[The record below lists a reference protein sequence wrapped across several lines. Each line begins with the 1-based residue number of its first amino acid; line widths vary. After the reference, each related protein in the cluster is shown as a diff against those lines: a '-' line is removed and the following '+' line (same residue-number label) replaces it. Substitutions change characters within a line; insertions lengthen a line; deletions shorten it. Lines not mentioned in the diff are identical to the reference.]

1 MASFMISARRSEYIM
16 VIISGNS
23 FKVVTLHIRF
33 YRVTELKVHMR
44 DNELWTKPAYNLD
57 FKEMIE

>member
-1 MASFMISARRSEYIM
+1 M

-23 FKVVTLHIRF
+23 FKVVTLYIRF
-33 YRVTELKVHMR
+33 YRVMELKVHMR
-44 DNELWTKPAYNLD
+44 DNELLTKPTYNLD

>member
-1 MASFMISARRSEYIM
+1 M